1 MKIQTKAPQRWP
13 LAAAIAALIA
23 ATNVSASGPVDT
35 REGPSFGKGASD
47 HAVINAAG
55 TSRYIVRFAEPALAS
70 YHGGIAGYAAPARRQ
85 NARGRNKLDVNGAQA
100 TSYVAMLASKQGQRI
115 NAIGK
120 AIGRDAKPRHAMQ
133 HALNAV
139 VLDLD
144 AAEAARVKRV
154 DGVVAVE
161 HDVIRQLASDIG
173 PGFIGASSLWWGE
186 PATEDTLFLSGMEN
200 TSKFLGDGIVIG
212 DLDTGYNSKSPSF
225 AATDDKG
232 YTITNPLGH
241 GKYLGQCGTYG
252 ISLGGCN
259 DKVIGVWDFLAY
271 GVSVEDTVGHGSHT
285 GSTAGGNSRSATLGG
300 YKAHISGVAPHANL
314 VIYRVCGDESIGCPG
329 SSIDA
334 AVDQAIADD
343 VIDVINFSISG
354 GQSPWQDSNSLAF
367 LAAEEAGIFVAA
379 AAGNTNT
386 TSVPKPVPGSVNHQ
400 EPWTT
405 TIAAST
411 HTGGPVTFPLVV
423 GGPGAPVVGLEAA
436 VTGAQLSAPFVA
448 TPLQVSP
455 TYGSAGDG
463 CTSFAAGTFTGK
475 IAMLRFDGN
484 PPCNTDTRAGNA
496 KAAGATAVVVGSTDS
511 QFITSG
517 ANQAVP
523 VFTTPGT
530 MLDALADYVID
541 NPGVTGS
548 IGYPATARAPMTPD
562 SLANFSLLGP
572 SFTNVVKPDVQAPG
586 VQILAAI
593 ANDNSANGPNLVALY
608 DGTSMATPH
617 TTGTAALLVQI
628 HPDWTPMQIKSALM
642 LTSKEAGLTKA
653 DGITPSTFYDRGA
666 GRIQADVASRTGLV
680 LDETQ
685 ANFQAADPSK
695 GGDPA
700 TLNLASMDQMR
711 CLDPVTHA
719 PTCSFARQLH
729 STLDHAVNWTASL
742 TGDATAGNVAPAA
755 FAMNPGDTAGITV
768 SVDASTLTGGAAH
781 FGELVLTP
789 DDGSPVLHMP
799 ISVAVPPPTIA
810 VGSTN
815 LTVNIPSGA
824 TTKDT
829 SLQVGNSGGPTLNI
843 DTNYTAD
850 ATVAYALLD
859 QPITKQYYGYWSTY
873 DIDYAPHRF
882 YAAQNFQV
890 SGSNV
895 DLSRI
900 VAYGFMSAVPLT
912 DYLYGYPVHFRIYR
926 DAGGKPDGSP
936 ENTTPLSN
944 APVWS
949 YDPLVGDYDLDT
961 TNDNISLDLSLTSAQ
976 PTHLSSGSYWLVVYP
991 EMDDMYF
998 GWAWYGSDVN
1008 SGATALSLAPAYA
1021 PDWNPHDE
1029 DGEAPGLAVR
1039 IEQQITCGATWLST
1053 APAHLDLGA
1062 LESSG
1067 TSVSVDSTKFGGGN
1081 SATGFLCLHSNDAT
1095 NPLKVVRVDA
1105 TQD

>member
-1 MKIQTKAPQRWP
+1 MNIQTKAPKRWP

-35 REGPSFGKGASD
+35 REGPNFGKGASD
-47 HAVINAAG
+47 KAVVNTVG
-55 TSRYIVRFAEPALAS
+55 TTRYIVRFAEPALAS
-70 YHGGIAGYAAPARRQ
+70 YHGGIAGYAAPVRKQ
-85 NARGRNKLDVNGAQA
+85 NVQGRNKLDVNGSQA
-100 TSYVAMLASKQGQRI
+100 KSYVAMLASKQDQRV

-120 AIGRDAKPRHAMQ
+120 AIGRGVKPLHAMQ

-139 VLDLD
+139 VMDLD
-144 AAEAARVKRV
+144 AAEVARVKQV

-161 HDVIRQLASDIG
+161 ADVIHQLASDIG

-186 PATEDTLFLSGMEN
+186 PATEDTLFLSGMDD
-200 TSKFLGDGIVIG
+200 THKYLGDGIVIG

-241 GKYLGQCGTYG
+241 GNYIGQCGTNG

-259 DKVIGVWDFLAY
+259 DKVIGVWDFVNS
-271 GVSVEDTVGHGSHT
+271 GFSVEDSVGHGSHT
-285 GSTAGGNSRSATLGG
+285 GSTAGGNSRQATLGG
-300 YKAHISGVAPHANL
+300 FKAHISGVAPHANL
-314 VIYRVCGDESIGCPG
+314 VIYRVCDTNGCAG
-329 SSIDA
+329 SSIDG
-334 AVDQAIADD
+334 AVDQAIADGI
-343 VIDVINFSISG
+343 IDVINFSISG
-354 GQSPWQDSNSLAF
+354 GQSPWQDLNSQAF

-379 AAGNTNT
+379 AAGNTNS
-386 TSVPKPVPGSVNHQ
+386 SVPVPVPGSVNHQ

-405 TIAAST
+405 TVAAST
-411 HTGGPVTFPLVV
+411 HTGGPVTFPMVV
-423 GGPGAPVVGLEAA
+423 SGPGAPVVGLEPA
-436 VTGAQLSAPFVA
+436 VSGTQLSAPFTA
-448 TPLQVSP
+448 TALKVSP

-463 CTSFAAGTFTGK
+463 CAAFPAGTFTGK

-496 KAAGATAVVVGSTDS
+496 YAAGAAAVVIGSTDS

-517 ANQAVP
+517 ANRPLP

-541 NPGVTGS
+541 NPGVTAS
-548 IGYPATARAPMTPD
+548 IGFPATARAPMTPD

-593 ANDNSANGPNLVALY
+593 ANDNTTNGPNLVGLY

-628 HPDWTPMQIKSALM
+628 HKDWTPMQIKSALM
-642 LTSKEAGLTKA
+642 LTSKEAGLTKS

-666 GRIQADVASRTGLV
+666 GRIQADVASRAGLV

-685 ANFQAADPSK
+685 ANFLAADPSK

-711 CLDPVTHA
+711 CIDPVTHA
-719 PTCSFARQLH
+719 LTCAFTRQLH
-729 STLDHAVNWTASL
+729 STLDHAVSWTATL
-742 TGDATAGNVAPAA
+742 TGDAAAGNVAPAA
-755 FAMNPGDTAGITV
+755 FSMNPGDTTGITV
-768 SVDASTLTGGAAH
+768 TVDSSALTGGAAH

-799 ISVAVPPPTIA
+799 IAVAVPPPTIA

-824 TTKDT
+824 TTQ
-829 SLQVGNSGGPTLNI
+829 SGNLQVANTGGPTLTV
-843 DTNYTAD
+843 DTNYAP
-850 ATVAYALLD
+850 AGTVAYALLD
-859 QPITKQYYGYWSTY
+859 QPITNQYYGYASTY
-873 DIDYAPHRF
+873 DIDNPQYRM

-890 SGSNV
+890 ADSNV
-895 DLSRI
+895 NLARI
-900 VAYGFMSAVPLT
+900 VAYGFMGTVPF
-912 DYLYGYPVHFRIYR
+912 DYLYGNPVHFRIYR

-936 ENTTPLSN
+936 ENNTPLSN

-949 YDPLVGDYDLDT
+949 YDPQVGDWDLDT
-961 TNDNISLDLSLTSAQ
+961 TNDNITLDLTVDGQSTNLAA
-976 PTHLSSGSYWLVVYP
+976 GNYWLVVYP
-991 EMDDMYF
+991 EMGDYYF
-998 GWAWYGSDVN
+998 GWFWFASDVN
-1008 SGATALSLAPAYA
+1008 SGSTALSLAVAYA
-1021 PDWNPHDE
+1021 PDWTAHDS
-1029 DGEAPGLAVR
+1029 DGESPGMAVR
-1039 IEQQITCGATWLST
+1039 IEQQITCGAPWLSAT
-1053 APAHLDLGA
+1053 PPQLNLGA
-1062 LESSG
+1062 LDSSSA
-1067 TSVSVDSTKFGGGN
+1067 SVSVDSTKFGVGN
-1081 SATGFLCLHSNDAT
+1081 SATGYLCLHSNDAK
-1095 NPLKVVRVDA
+1095 NPVKVVRVNA
-1105 TQD
+1105 KQN